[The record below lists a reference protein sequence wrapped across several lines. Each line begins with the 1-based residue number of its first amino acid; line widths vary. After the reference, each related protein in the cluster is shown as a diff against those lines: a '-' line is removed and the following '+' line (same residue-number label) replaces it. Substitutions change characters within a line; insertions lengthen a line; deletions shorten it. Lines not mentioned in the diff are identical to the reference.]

1 MHPSG
6 EQLGEIDA
14 LIDTDVLR
22 PIIDLAHPFSQTPDT
37 AALTALQAAQA
48 PGGRFYGPKGPGN
61 LAGAPAEQKPYK
73 PFAGEPDAERL
84 WTVSEQLTGV
94 QWPST

>member
-22 PIIDLAHPFSQTPDT
+22 PIIDLARPFSQTPRGSLMSK
-37 AALTALQAAQA
+37 AVAVRA
-48 PGGRFYGPKGPGN
+48 R
-61 LAGAPAEQKPYK
+61 
-73 PFAGEPDAERL
+73 
-84 WTVSEQLTGV
+84 S
-94 QWPST
+94 

>member
-22 PIIDLAHPFSQTPDT
+22 PIIDLARPFSQTPPRP
-37 AALTALQAAQA
+37 AHVE
-48 PGGRFYGPKGPGN
+48 GGRSKG
-61 LAGAPAEQKPYK
+61 KVVITTTK
-73 PFAGEPDAERL
+73 
-84 WTVSEQLTGV
+84 T
-94 QWPST
+94 ST

>member
-22 PIIDLAHPFSQTPDT
+22 PIIDLAHPFSQTP
-37 AALTALQAAQA
+37 AGLTHVE
-48 PGGRFYGPKGPGN
+48 GGRSKG
-61 LAGAPAEQKPYK
+61 KVVITTSK
-73 PFAGEPDAERL
+73 
-84 WTVSEQLTGV
+84 T
-94 QWPST
+94 ST